1 MALRIRLE
9 WYDKSTDLGLGEE
22 LSNIIEDND
31 FVFTTLGLTDE
42 YQIFDGGYNVL
53 REWISLLQSYF
64 THPID
69 TARHDY
75 QIAFRLPRYTTTKER
90 IQKIF
95 RITPCAELH
104 FQTKKYETSH
114 AACEL

>member
-1 MALRIRLE
+1 MLIMKGAFDHVTGKENRRTKNATSKNSCKEHSMALRIRLE

-42 YQIFDGGYNVL
+42 HQIFDGGYNVL
-53 REWISLLQSYF
+53 PEWISLLQSYF

-75 QIAFRLPRYTTTKER
+75 QIAFRLP
-90 IQKIF
+90 
-95 RITPCAELH
+95 
-104 FQTKKYETSH
+104 
-114 AACEL
+114 